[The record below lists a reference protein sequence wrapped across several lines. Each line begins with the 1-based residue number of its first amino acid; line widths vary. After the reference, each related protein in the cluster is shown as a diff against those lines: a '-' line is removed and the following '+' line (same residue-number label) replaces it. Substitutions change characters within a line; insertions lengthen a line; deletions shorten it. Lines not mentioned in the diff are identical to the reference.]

1 MPREIKMPKLSD
13 TMEEGTINVWR
24 KREGDPVA
32 RGDVLLEV
40 ETDKA
45 DMEYEAY
52 VAGTMVR
59 ILRGEGET
67 VPVGTPIAVVRL
79 ESDSDEDLE
88 AFLAGY
94 GEGAEAGAGE
104 PAPAERPQAWEAQK
118 TAQKTAQK
126 SGKAAEPAEE
136 KGAAAAPAAQAAPE
150 ATAPRRGER
159 EAPAGR
165 PEAPAREQIVLPR
178 PGTAELPPPASEI
191 PFFLPDPDRVR
202 ATPRARVVARERNVD
217 LSEIVGSGPEGAILV
232 SDVEAYLKALEEAAE
247 PAVPGDVP
255 VTPVAARVAD
265 DLGVDLTRVK
275 GTGPGGRVTKRDVR
289 GFLERERREGPARAR
304 QLFGDEIKLSQKRK
318 FLTRQMVE
326 SKQQAP
332 HFYVSMDVDAEPMA
346 ALRERLKADDRRV
359 TYTHM
364 LLKAAAL
371 ALEKY
376 PEVNATWRDDRI
388 VKFVPINVAVA
399 VAVGD
404 ELVAPVVKDCQ
415 GRELDELAEATDALI
430 RKARE
435 KKLAPEDYSEGTFTI
450 SNLGMFGVDFFYAI
464 ITPPQA
470 TVLSVGGMREVP
482 VVRKG
487 EKDEKGKQGKE
498 GEIGIGRRITLGLGC
513 DHRVLDGAKAA
524 QFLAEFRRILEH
536 PEELLRSSTEHG

>member
-24 KREGDPVA
+24 KREGDAVA

-59 ILRGEGET
+59 VLRGEGET

-94 GEGAEAGAGE
+94 GEGAEAGAGAA
-104 PAPAERPQAWEAQK
+104 APAERPEARPAQEGAQAE
-118 TAQKTAQK
+118 
-126 SGKAAEPAEE
+126 KAEKRAEPAE
-136 KGAAAAPAAQAAPE
+136 ATRAAAPATQAPPE
-150 ATAPRRGER
+150 APGGGPR
-159 EAPAGR
+159 P
-165 PEAPAREQIVLPR
+165 PAREQIVLPR

-217 LSEIVGSGPEGAILV
+217 LSEIAGSGPEGAILV

-247 PAVPGDVP
+247 PSVHGDVP

-346 ALRERLKADDRRV
+346 ALRERLRADDRRV

-415 GRELDELAEATDALI
+415 GRELDDLAEATDALI

-482 VVRKG
+482 VVR
-487 EKDEKGKQGKE
+487 E
-498 GEIGIGRRITLGLGC
+498 GREGAKREIGTGRRITLGLGC

-536 PEELLRSSTEHG
+536 PEELLRSSAEHG